1 MILKAFKR
9 VSLKRP
15 LAADIIIID
24 KLHSSVTKHVIPDG
38 LSVGNFKARLLK
50 INLSIKIFPSF
61 LLNLRF
67 LNIKAR
73 LQHKRGVFYNKN
85 EDLLEYYV
93 LKPTTHTTW
102 EMITAGFFEILK
114 LNKDTKGSA

>member
-9 VSLKRP
+9 VSLNRP
-15 LAADIIIID
+15 QAADIIIFD
-24 KLHSSVTKHVIPDG
+24 TLHSSVIKNVIPDG
-38 LSVGNFKARLLK
+38 LSVGSFNIRLVE
-50 INLSIKIFPSF
+50 IDLSKKIFPS
-61 LLNLRF
+61 LLNLKF

-93 LKPTTHTTW
+93 FKPTTHSTW
-102 EMITAGFFEILK
+102 NMITAGFFEIIK
-114 LNKDTKGSA
+114 LNKDTKGSS